1 MSGSSSINYFNN
13 IFTNQLL
20 QQQFNNTIAQ
30 NNSQIQQNNQNT
42 SQLGSA
48 INSLSNLLASSNKT
62 SAASSYQLSS
72 LDAYTMKREM
82 FANLRTI
89 QIFARQILIAL
100 QKLHQLHIAHTD
112 LKPENIL
119 IKSYT
124 NRTLK
129 VIDVGSSV
137 FFHD

>member
-1 MSGSSSINYFNN
+1 
-13 IFTNQLL
+13 
-20 QQQFNNTIAQ
+20 
-30 NNSQIQQNNQNT
+30 
-42 SQLGSA
+42 
-48 INSLSNLLASSNKT
+48 
-62 SAASSYQLSS
+62 
-72 LDAYTMKREM
+72 M

-100 QKLHQLHIAHTD
+100 QKLHELHIAHTD

>member
-1 MSGSSSINYFNN
+1 MIL
-13 IFTNQLL
+13 TELL
-20 QQQFNNTIAQ
+20 KDT
-30 NNSQIQQNNQNT
+30 
-42 SQLGSA
+42 L
-48 INSLSNLLASSNKT
+48 
-62 SAASSYQLSS
+62 

-100 QKLHQLHIAHTD
+100 QKLHQLHIAHID

>member
-1 MSGSSSINYFNN
+1 MIL
-13 IFTNQLL
+13 TELL
-20 QQQFNNTIAQ
+20 KDT
-30 NNSQIQQNNQNT
+30 
-42 SQLGSA
+42 L
-48 INSLSNLLASSNKT
+48 
-62 SAASSYQLSS
+62 